1 MTTMITPLNG
11 FIPSVKEW
19 YWVPHPSKVWITVL
33 VKRVSGNV
41 CWVTT
46 SDSMTEFEL
55 SLTDCPFLSLNPRV
69 VGDMASLLHL
79 HEAGILH
86 NLSERAS
93 PQQQHPYTY
102 VSTVLI
108 AVNPLRPVPMPVME
122 VR

>member
-1 MTTMITPLNG
+1 M
-11 FIPSVKEW
+11 
-19 YWVPHPSKVWITVL
+19 
-33 VKRVSGNV
+33 KRVSGSA

-46 SDSMTEFEL
+46 SDSHAEFEL
-55 SLTDCPFLSLNPRV
+55 SLPDCPFLRLNPRV

-93 PQQQHPYTY
+93 PQNQHPYTY

-108 AVNPLRPVPMPVME
+108 AMNPLRHVPMPPME
-122 VR
+122 VTALLLCILLSEKISNFYLLL